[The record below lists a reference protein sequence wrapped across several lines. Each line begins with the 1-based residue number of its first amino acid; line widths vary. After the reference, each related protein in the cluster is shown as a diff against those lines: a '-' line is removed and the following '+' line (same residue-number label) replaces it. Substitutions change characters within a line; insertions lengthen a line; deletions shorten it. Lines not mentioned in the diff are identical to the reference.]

1 MTKQPTV
8 KKWQIGVLVSLWLFI
23 FSFVAF
29 AIESYKLVG
38 SHPSQPLTT
47 ALILAVVSIIV
58 WFILSRFLQKSVMS
72 MGASESGT
80 MLGEITHTISAS
92 GVSEVGVRHRFK
104 CSWEAVTEVIET
116 PNLIIFFTDPAKGV
130 MLPRAS
136 IPDEEYKALL
146 AYSRERIA
154 K

>member
-1 MTKQPTV
+1 
-8 KKWQIGVLVSLWLFI
+8 
-23 FSFVAF
+23 
-29 AIESYKLVG
+29 
-38 SHPSQPLTT
+38 
-47 ALILAVVSIIV
+47 
-58 WFILSRFLQKSVMS
+58 

-130 MLPRAS
+130 MFPRAS